1 MGFYDKAVNVL
12 ETIARALRGAFSY
25 GSMAVFYDRSQAK
38 PMICPEFSKTA
49 VRTKK
54 HIRPPIRAEPE
65 TMLHRSKSN
74 RQQTNTFSN
83 LRRIILWDSLLL
95 PFLRCLLWLLLWA
108 LALAYGVWSTSWK
121 VTVPTTLLPMLMCH
135 KVTHK
140 KLIDNSPLF
149 RKNFKV
155 EFHGSHT
162 NCVASFA

>member
-12 ETIARALRGAFSY
+12 ETIARALSGAFSY

-95 PFLRCLLWLLLWA
+95 PFLRCLLWLLLCA
-108 LALAYGVWSTSWK
+108 LALAYWVWSTSWK
-121 VTVPTTLLPMLMCH
+121 VTVPTTLLPMLMYGREAQDMDSQPCH
-135 KVTHK
+135 YSEVRGTQ
-140 KLIDNSPLF
+140 
-149 RKNFKV
+149 
-155 EFHGSHT
+155 
-162 NCVASFA
+162 

>member
-12 ETIARALRGAFSY
+12 ETIARALSGAFSY

-121 VTVPTTLLPMLMCH
+121 VTVPTTLLPKARVSNSSWLI
-135 KVTHK
+135 KGNK
-140 KLIDNSPLF
+140 KE
-149 RKNFKV
+149 RK
-155 EFHGSHT
+155 T
-162 NCVASFA
+162 NPDGISGRIQE